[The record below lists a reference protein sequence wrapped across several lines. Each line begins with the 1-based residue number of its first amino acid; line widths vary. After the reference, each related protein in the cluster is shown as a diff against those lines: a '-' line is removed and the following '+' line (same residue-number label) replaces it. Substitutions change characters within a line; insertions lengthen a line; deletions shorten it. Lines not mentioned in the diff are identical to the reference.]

1 MGIGCGTEPGEYVT
15 RGSNAKYCAASL
27 IAISLALS
35 TLAPIAA
42 RADEAPA
49 TTREAAYDAF
59 LQDPGNV
66 DKAFAYVDM
75 LVAERDYEAAV
86 AVLERLAIRYPDDA
100 KIRLEI
106 GVLYYRLGS
115 YLMANRAFEQVKS
128 MPGADAKL
136 VAKAEEFSRKAQPQ
150 TVQSHFSGK
159 LYAGLRYQT
168 NANAGPDSHN
178 VQFFD
183 STVNRPNAD
192 RPDDDL
198 GGFGGFQVNHVYDF
212 DAQNGAALE
221 TEANGF
227 GFFHSDVSDLDELH
241 FGLQSGIGVNP
252 FASLGDR
259 FRIQPR
265 GNLEFTVQ
273 DGEWLEFG
281 GGPGIGATYKAS
293 ETVRLTADYDLM
305 FRNFDHVEDLGD
317 TQHYTGTEQQGG
329 VGIAWQVLPKT
340 TLTAGIGG
348 RFMDTKKDF
357 LDFNAVNASIGVLQ
371 AYSSP
376 FESMPLDWWFS
387 LGAKYEGRWFEA
399 ADDEIDPD
407 VKRQDD
413 VYRVSATNLIPLD
426 ESWSLT
432 QQVEYVI
439 VDSNLSNYS
448 YDNFAATISA
458 NWRF

>member
-1 MGIGCGTEPGEYVT
+1 MT
-15 RGSNAKYCAASL
+15 RGFGATYRASSL
-27 IAISLALS
+27 IAAGLALGVS
-35 TLAPIAA
+35 GAFGISAPTAA
-42 RADEAPA
+42 KADDAPA
-49 TTREAAYDAF
+49 TTREAAYDAL

-66 DKAFAYVDM
+66 EKALAYVDT

-100 KIRLEI
+100 RIRLEI
-106 GVLYYRLGS
+106 GVMYYRLGS
-115 YLMANRAFEQVKS
+115 YLMADKS
-128 MPGADAKL
+128 FDQLKAMPNADPAL
-136 VAKAEEFSRKAQPQ
+136 VAKAEEFSRKAKPQ

-178 VQFFD
+178 VQQFD
-183 STVNRPNAD
+183 ATIDRPKAD

-198 GGFGGFQVNHVYDF
+198 GGFGGFSVNHVYDF

-221 TEANGF
+221 TEATGF

-252 FASLGDR
+252 FAALGDKLR
-259 FRIQPR
+259 LQPR

-273 DGEWLEFG
+273 DGEWLELG
-281 GGPGIGATYKAS
+281 GGPGLGVTYKAS
-293 ETVRLTADYDLM
+293 ETVRLSADYDLL
-305 FRNFDHVEDLGD
+305 FRDFDHVEDLGS
-317 TQHYTGTEQQGG
+317 TQRYTGTEQQGG
-329 VGIAWQVLPKT
+329 MGVMWQVMPKT
-340 TLTAGIGG
+340 TLMAGVGG
-348 RFMDTKKDF
+348 RFVDTKKDF
-357 LDFNAVNASIGVLQ
+357 LDFNAVNASIGVVQ
-371 AYSSP
+371 AYAAP

-387 LGAKYEGRWFEA
+387 FGAKYEGRWYEG
-399 ADDEIDPD
+399 ADPEIDPD

-413 VYRVSATNLIPLD
+413 VFRVSATNLIPLD
-426 ESWSLT
+426 EAWSLT

-448 YDNFAATISA
+448 YDNFAATVSA
-458 NWRF
+458 SWRF